1 MLLFNKS
8 IANIRETIPLKYV
21 VRTVSLFERCEL
33 FWSSDFQ
40 IVIFMLNTGTG
51 TVANGC
57 GYECEVLSQAYSQ
70 TFIIGS
76 SEKCKL
82 QQISIKAWALMG

>member
-1 MLLFNKS
+1 
-8 IANIRETIPLKYV
+8 
-21 VRTVSLFERCEL
+21 
-33 FWSSDFQ
+33 
-40 IVIFMLNTGTG
+40 MLNTGTG